1 MPVRHGRGV
10 PTRTNPVHD
19 ARRRGVWA
27 LHEVGRELRLARVVA
42 GRTQRQVGAAVGRS
56 QSRISRIESGSAP
69 RVTLPELMTI
79 AAAVGLKLWI
89 RTVPGVRR
97 PVDAAQLE
105 LIGRLNGRLHASWH
119 RRLEAPIPI
128 PGDLRAID
136 QVINTDGCSIAVEA
150 ITRLADVQAQ
160 VRSAHLKQRD
170 IGADRLMLLIKGTH
184 ANRQLLRQAG
194 PILRDAFPVGTR
206 AAMAA
211 LETGRDPGGDAL
223 VVL

>member
-1 MPVRHGRGV
+1 M
-10 PTRTNPVHD
+10 PTRSNPLFD

-27 LHEVGRELRLARVVA
+27 LHELGRELRLARVLA

-69 RVTLPELMTI
+69 RVTLPELMAI
-79 AAAVGLKLWI
+79 AAAVGLKLWV

-105 LIGRLNGRLHASWH
+105 LIGRLNGRLHPSWQ
-119 RRLEAPIPI
+119 RRIEAPIPI

-136 QVINTDGCSIAVEA
+136 EVISTDRCTIAVEA

-170 IGADRLMLLIKGTH
+170 IGANRLMLLIKSTH
-184 ANRQLLRQAG
+184 TNRLMLRESG
-194 PILRDAFPVGTR
+194 PILRDAFPVSTR
-206 AAMAA
+206 AAVAA
-211 LETGRDPGGDAL
+211 LEAGRDPGGDAL